1 MLSKLTKNSMLI
13 LVFVFIASVLDRP
26 AFGHYLW
33 IAQQGENYIVG
44 RGIIPDNFYPYNPD
58 AVTFIKAFDAEGK
71 DIPVNRV
78 KDKERVFFRTV
89 NSPSLASVLCNW
101 GNRVNTT
108 RGKKLMTR
116 REAEQQGFKVL
127 ESFLSIQTS
136 KTLFKDGAAVC
147 KYLGMKFELVPIK
160 SPFKLGPGE
169 LLELK
174 LMYDGAPLKNAA
186 VSSDADTRTKTD
198 ENGIARLDIY
208 KTGWNVIM
216 AKHMVPGLNDADVDY
231 HQFMTF
237 LVVKVK

>member
-1 MLSKLTKNSMLI
+1 MLSKLIKNSVLM
-13 LVFVFIASVLDRP
+13 LVFLFIASFYDRP

-44 RGIIPDNFYPYNPD
+44 RGIIPDKFYPYNPD
-58 AVTFIKAFDAEGK
+58 AVTFIKVFDAEGK

-78 KDKERVFFRTV
+78 NDKERVIFRTGG
-89 NSPSLASVLCNW
+89 SISLAAVRCDW
-101 GNRVNTT
+101 GDRVNTT
-108 RGKKLMTR
+108 RGKKLMNR
-116 REAEQQGFKVL
+116 RDAEQQGFKVL
-127 ESFLSIQTS
+127 ESFLSTQTS
-136 KTLFKDGAAVC
+136 KTLFEDGAAVC

-160 SPFKLGPGE
+160 SPFKLEPGE

-174 LMYDGAPLKNAA
+174 LMYDGAPLRNAA
-186 VSSDADTRTKTD
+186 VSSDVNTRTKTD
-198 ENGIARLDIY
+198 ENGMVRIDVS

-216 AKHMVPGLNDADVDY
+216 AKHIVPSLNDVNVDY

>member
-1 MLSKLTKNSMLI
+1 MLSKLTKNSVFM
-13 LVFVFIASVLDRP
+13 LVFVFIASFLDRP

-33 IAQQGENYIVG
+33 IAQEGENYIVG
-44 RGIIPDNFYPYNPD
+44 RGIIPDKFYPYNPD
-58 AVTFIKAFDAEGK
+58 AVTFIKAFDAEGT

-78 KDKERVFFRTV
+78 NDKERVFFRAGG
-89 NSPSLASVLCNW
+89 SLSLAAVLCDW

-127 ESFLSIQTS
+127 ESFMSTQTS
-136 KTLFKDGAAVC
+136 KTLFEDGAAVC
-147 KYLGMKFELVPIK
+147 RYLGMKFELVPIK

-169 LLELK
+169 PLELK
-174 LMYDGAPLKNAA
+174 LMYDGDPLKNAA
-186 VSSDADTRTKTD
+186 VSSDIDTYTKTD
-198 ENGIARLDIY
+198 ENGMVRIDVS

-216 AKHMVPGLNDADVDY
+216 AKHIVPSLNDVNVDY

-237 LVVKVK
+237 LVVRVK